1 MYIYIIYIWKGSGKM
16 DEKQYRDNQPGYDTD
31 TFGEVNR
38 DNYKQDAQGY
48 TNSDGQN
55 GYSQGYAQGNDSRSS
70 YSQGNYSQNN
80 YGQGSYQQ
88 DGYYQNAQQ
97 AYGDGGS
104 FYHSSQP
111 NQNGFGIASMVLG
124 ILALVFFC
132 GCINIPLAVISIIF
146 AVIHIN
152 RKTGSIGFAIAGI
165 VTSAI
170 SVILTVIMIAVFL
183 YAGVGTTSWMYSE
196 TLPFEY
202 FMDGDDYFDYDG
214 DDPEP
219 DLPFDGHHGQDL

>member
-1 MYIYIIYIWKGSGKM
+1 M

-31 TFGEVNR
+31 TFGTVNEKHEQSYR
-38 DNYKQDAQGY
+38 QSYAQG
-48 TNSDGQN
+48 SDSQN
-55 GYSQGYAQGNDSRSS
+55 GYGENS
-70 YSQGNYSQNN
+70 YSQSAYNQNS
-80 YGQGSYQQ
+80 YHQGSY
-88 DGYYQNAQQ
+88 GQNAHQTNT
-97 AYGDGGS
+97 DGGS

-111 NQNGFGIASMVLG
+111 NRNGFGIASMVLG

-132 GCINIPLAVISIIF
+132 GCINIPLAIISIIF
-146 AVIHIN
+146 AIIHIN

-165 VTSAI
+165 VTSVI
-170 SVILTVIMIAVFL
+170 SVILTVIMIAVFM

-214 DDPEP
+214 DVPEP
-219 DLPFDGHHGQDL
+219 DLPFDGHHHGQDL

>member
-1 MYIYIIYIWKGSGKM
+1 M

-31 TFGEVNR
+31 TFGTVNEKHEQSYR
-38 DNYKQDAQGY
+38 QSYAQG
-48 TNSDGQN
+48 SDSQN
-55 GYSQGYAQGNDSRSS
+55 GYGENS
-70 YSQGNYSQNN
+70 YSQSAYNQNS
-80 YGQGSYQQ
+80 YHQGSY
-88 DGYYQNAQQ
+88 GQNAHQTNT
-97 AYGDGGS
+97 DGGS

-111 NQNGFGIASMVLG
+111 NRNGFGIASMVLG

-132 GCINIPLAVISIIF
+132 GCINIPLAIISIIF
-146 AVIHIN
+146 AIIHIN

-165 VTSAI
+165 VTSVI
-170 SVILTVIMIAVFL
+170 SVILTVIMIAVFM

-219 DLPFDGHHGQDL
+219 DLPFDGHHHGQDL